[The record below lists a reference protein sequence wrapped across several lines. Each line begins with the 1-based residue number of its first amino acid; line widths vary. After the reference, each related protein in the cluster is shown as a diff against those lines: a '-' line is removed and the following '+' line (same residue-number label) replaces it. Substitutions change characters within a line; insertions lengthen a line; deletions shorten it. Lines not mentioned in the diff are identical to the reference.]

1 MVITL
6 TEQALNKLKTT
17 ELEEGKYPRIEADY
31 HGGCGVSIQFKLF
44 FDEARPNDT
53 VIEYDGIQIRFDR
66 FTKRYLEE
74 ETQIDYNEE
83 KGFIVGESF
92 AQSACAIPVNE

>member
-1 MVITL
+1 M
-6 TEQALNKLKTT
+6 
-17 ELEEGKYPRIEADY
+17 
-31 HGGCGVSIQFKLF
+31 
-44 FDEARPNDT
+44 
-53 VIEYDGIQIRFDR
+53 IEYDGIQIRFDR